1 MASLLQLIWTI
12 SYVTLQES
20 IKMTRILIVDDS
32 PTQLSVLSK
41 VLIKNGY
48 EIITAEDGE
57 KGVEIAFSEK
67 PDIILMDVVM
77 PNLNGFQATRQITK
91 NPETSHIPV
100 IMLTSKDQETD
111 RVWAERQGAS
121 DYLIKPPKETD
132 LLKKIKTFIE
142 S

>member
-1 MASLLQLIWTI
+1 
-12 SYVTLQES
+12 
-20 IKMTRILIVDDS
+20 MTRILIVDDS

-48 EIITAEDGE
+48 EIITAGDGAQ
-57 KGVEIAFSEK
+57 GVEIAVSEK

-121 DYLIKPPKETD
+121 DYLIKPPNETD
-132 LLKKIKTFIE
+132 LLNKIKTFIE